1 MKPDTRPM
9 NRSVCLFCSAKE
21 GLPDA
26 AQQLAA
32 EFGAACAA
40 RRMRLVYGGS
50 GRGLM
55 GVAARAAVAAGGEVL
70 GIMPRHLMRPEHA
83 AADLGTLV
91 IVDTLAER
99 KQRMADAADL
109 FVAIPGGI
117 GTLNELIEMLTLN
130 DLGLQAKPVIL
141 CAADGFWEPFT
152 ELIKRFGAYGVLR
165 ASIGEYLKHATSV
178 EETMRLI
185 DAFLPAARP
194 AESRGV

>member
-1 MKPDTRPM
+1 MK
-9 NRSVCLFCSAKE
+9 RSVCLFCSAKE
-21 GLPDA
+21 GLPPA
-26 AQQLAA
+26 AQSLAA

-40 RRMRLVYGGS
+40 RDLRLVYGGS

-91 IVDTLAER
+91 IVETLAER
-99 KQRMADAADL
+99 KQKMTEAADL

-141 CAADGFWEPFT
+141 CATDGFWLPFV
-152 ELIKRFGAYGVLR
+152 ELIERFRAYGVLR
-165 ASIGEYLKHATSV
+165 PSVAQYLRHAATV
-178 EETMRLI
+178 GETMRLV
-185 DAFLPAARP
+185 DALLPERRP
-194 AESRGV
+194 LQTRSV

>member
-1 MKPDTRPM
+1 MK
-9 NRSVCLFCSAKE
+9 RSVCLFCSAKE
-21 GLPDA
+21 DLPPA
-26 AQQLAA
+26 AQSLAA

-40 RRMRLVYGGS
+40 RGLRLVYGGS

-83 AADLGTLV
+83 AVDLGTLV
-91 IVDTLAER
+91 IVETLAER
-99 KQRMADAADL
+99 KQKMTDAADV

-141 CAADGFWEPFT
+141 CATDGFWEPFA
-152 ELIKRFGAYGVLR
+152 ELVERFQAYGVLR
-165 ASIGEYLKHATSV
+165 ESIARFLRHTSSV
-178 EETMRLI
+178 EEAMRFI
-185 DAFLPAARP
+185 DELLPARA

>member
-1 MKPDTRPM
+1 MK
-9 NRSVCLFCSAKE
+9 RSVCLFCSAKD
-21 GLPDA
+21 GLPAA
-26 AQQLAA
+26 AQDLAA
-32 EFGAACAA
+32 QFGSACAA
-40 RRMRLVYGGS
+40 RGLRLVYGGS

-91 IVDTLAER
+91 IVETLAER
-99 KQRMADAADL
+99 KQRMTEAADL

-141 CAADGFWEPFT
+141 CATDGFWEPFCV
-152 ELIKRFGAYGVLR
+152 LIERFQSYGVLR
-165 ASIGEYLKHATSV
+165 ASIAQFLRHATSV
-178 EETMRLI
+178 AEAMRLI
-185 DAFLPAARP
+185 DTLVPEARP
-194 AESRGV
+194 ALSRGV

>member
-1 MKPDTRPM
+1 MK
-9 NRSVCLFCSAKE
+9 RSVCLFCSAKE
-21 GLPDA
+21 DLPSA
-26 AQQLAA
+26 AQALAA

-40 RRMRLVYGGS
+40 RGLRLVYGGS

-83 AADLGTLV
+83 AADLGTLLV
-91 IVDTLAER
+91 VETLAER
-99 KQRMADAADL
+99 KQKMNDAADF

-141 CAADGFWEPFT
+141 CATDGFWQPFT
-152 ELIKRFGAYGVLR
+152 ALIERFQAYGVMRPSIAQYLR
-165 ASIGEYLKHATSV
+165 YATTV
-178 EETMRLI
+178 GETMRI
-185 DAFLPAARP
+185 VDASLPAQRP
-194 AESRGV
+194 AQSRGV